1 MTDID
6 RPSMDRKRKAYIV
19 MTTYGRQAIN
29 DLNRHNTRQDRS
41 IKSIT
46 DNTASHKRTH
56 SYHLSQS
63 SGDLSNR
70 RSILVK
76 RSSISNS
83 NKASS
88 SHIKPDEPVFPLIT
102 PHKDRIESRMVK
114 GFFMKKPKV
123 DKTEI
128 EQAAKLL
135 KFKEELWRGN
145 RVIDSHIL
153 NYQHQKERIS
163 NVLRERMETKY
174 MEDGWDNISVL
185 RHKRTSVYKA
195 LFASKSRKSQS
206 IG

>member
-1 MTDID
+1 
-6 RPSMDRKRKAYIV
+6 MDRKRKAYIV

-29 DLNRHNTRQDRS
+29 DLNQDNSRHDS
-41 IKSIT
+41 IIKSIT
-46 DNTASHKRTH
+46 GNTTSRKRTH

-63 SGDLSNR
+63 SGDVSNR

-76 RSSISNS
+76 RSSISS
-83 NKASS
+83 SIKASI
-88 SHIKPDEPVFPLIT
+88 SHIKPDEPVFPMIT
-102 PHKDRIESRMVK
+102 TNNDRIESRMVK

-135 KFKEELWRGN
+135 KFKEELWRAN
-145 RVIDSHIL
+145 KVIDTHIL